1 MKRSSFEQFAIVS
14 SDSASLFTEQLNA
27 EIMRLKDNNP
37 VVQFSE
43 STSPFYAR
51 IKYVID
57 TEAPETIAEASA
69 VEGVSFV
76 CLQCPYFQPALRDDG
91 EIDKRVKWGGCEH
104 TELGRTLK
112 TAPACEKL
120 YELIKEGDVKL
131 CFMD

>member
-1 MKRSSFEQFAIVS
+1 MKRSCYEQFAIVS
-14 SDSASLFTEQLNA
+14 ADSASLFAEKLNE
-27 EIMRLKDNNP
+27 EIFRLKDNNP
-37 VVQFSE
+37 VIYFSE

-51 IKYVID
+51 IKYVVN

-76 CLQCPYFQPALRDDG
+76 CLQCPYFKPALREDG
-91 EIDKRVKWGGCEH
+91 EVDRRVKWGDCEH

-112 TAPACEKL
+112 TAPACERL

-131 CFMD
+131 CFME